1 MDYARPLLTNKA
13 TTAPVYTARIKRQ
26 IVILVI
32 ARHVRDLAFCS
43 LRNEEAEVDARAP
56 SAALLCPLTV
66 FSVSLRRY

>member
-13 TTAPVYTARIKRQ
+13 TTARLYGWYKKQ

-56 SAALLCPLTV
+56 EPAPPSA
-66 FSVSLRRY
+66 